1 MKTFVDNA
9 NRTWTISVNVGA
21 VKRMREL
28 AKFDLMGGNIGE
40 NIGRLSDDPVLLV
53 DVLWAIVF
61 PQAEKLS
68 IPAEEFA
75 EAIAG
80 DAITFAADALLE
92 EIVDFFP
99 GPKRKLL
106 RQILDRTKEAEKKML
121 ERLEKMVNS
130 PEVQEQIDKNVESIL
145 NSAMK

>member
-21 VKRMREL
+21 VKRMRDL
-28 AKFDLMGGNIGE
+28 AKFDLMGDDLAHSIGQ
-40 NIGRLSDDPVLLV
+40 LSDDPVVLV

-61 PQAEKLS
+61 PQAEKAS
-68 IPAEEFA
+68 VSAEEFA

-99 GPKRKLL
+99 GPKRKLM
-106 RQILDRTKEAEKKML
+106 RQVLDRTKAAEKKML
-121 ERLEKMVNS
+121 ERLEEMVNS
-130 PEVQEQIDKNVESIL
+130 PEVQEQIDEKVESIL